1 MGCSFSS
8 SPSFRTCL
16 KPPDPDGGN
25 LLPLDEPVGRRSRDA
40 QVLGDLG
47 DVHMCVAEAVSIGS
61 RRGRFPVAACGIPEA
76 STKNPE
82 EPKKGGCW
90 CESILRIPT
99 LQERALE
106 NTQLYPTISFCCLEM
121 VALRRSPPRA
131 CVALVG
137 ARRPL
142 RAPRRWARGRG
153 DAALGA
159 RGPPGA
165 GAPLRLPGDGRQDVA
180 GRALQGRP
188 GRLRS
193 AHRRV
198 RPLRSRPLA
207 VSCWAGS

>member
-106 NTQLYPTISFCCLEM
+106 STQLYPTISFCCLEM
-121 VALRRSPPRA
+121 VAPRRSPSRA
-131 CVALVG
+131 CG
-137 ARRPL
+137 DARRCSTPPASSQVVGS
-142 RAPRRWARGRG
+142 RAWRR
-153 DAALGA
+153 GA
-159 RGPPGA
+159 RGTGTT
-165 GAPLRLPGDGRQDVA
+165 GG
-180 GRALQGRP
+180 GRATASP
-188 GRLRS
+188 
-193 AHRRV
+193 
-198 RPLRSRPLA
+198 
-207 VSCWAGS
+207 W